1 MYLELLLMIFRRDW
15 SPSATWKIPGWLR
28 PLVLYQEVLLMIS
41 RRGWSPLATWNMHGC
56 LRPLVL
62 YLEELLMIF
71 STRLESSSS
80 TEKFLLLE
88 ATSPIPGGVADDLL
102 VEAGVQHRKILA
114 A

>member
-1 MYLELLLMIFRRDW
+1 
-15 SPSATWKIPGWLR
+15 
-28 PLVLYQEVLLMIS
+28 
-41 RRGWSPLATWNMHGC
+41 
-56 LRPLVL
+56 
-62 YLEELLMIF
+62 MIF